1 MKSHQQFTH
10 DLNKLSAFYKATT
23 YSYEQTE
30 NLLLNFKKN
39 KFHFDEATDFGLSVK
54 QPNYFKIKR
63 SSKIE
68 IRKNLAE
75 IVFVRAVSALEVFLV
90 DLIRDVFLAN
100 KEPFKKQDI
109 VIQFTQAELLSI
121 KSPAEV
127 FNKVINKEC
136 RKLTS
141 GGFID
146 IIKYYKKHFN
156 IDLSGFAPGKSKME
170 EYHDRRHLLV
180 HRLGKTD
187 QQYRDKY
194 NTSKSGISIDDSY
207 LLDCFAD
214 FVAFSEMVNN
224 QVIYKLK
231 NDFEEKKKK
240 EIITERKLT
249 IVIELLK
256 DVIPECLEP
265 NFEFWAG
272 DEFSML
278 SDILDSKKQIEPNK
292 VELKISGTFRQIKS
306 YTRLIRREQRQK
318 VIILETVKEKICG
331 VQAVPLQRILDE
343 EILEQIKNK
352 LPEQPW
358 EKGVHKQI
366 ATELGFTNKLVSV
379 AIQQLIAR
387 KIFKQQID
395 GIVIDK

>member
-1 MKSHQQFTH
+1 
-10 DLNKLSAFYKATT
+10 
-23 YSYEQTE
+23 
-30 NLLLNFKKN
+30 
-39 KFHFDEATDFGLSVK
+39 
-54 QPNYFKIKR
+54 
-63 SSKIE
+63 
-68 IRKNLAE
+68 
-75 IVFVRAVSALEVFLV
+75 
-90 DLIRDVFLAN
+90 
-100 KEPFKKQDI
+100 
-109 VIQFTQAELLSI
+109 
-121 KSPAEV
+121 
-127 FNKVINKEC
+127 
-136 RKLTS
+136 
-141 GGFID
+141 
-146 IIKYYKKHFN
+146 
-156 IDLSGFAPGKSKME
+156 ME